1 MERGDLKRAGLLC
14 INFNLRKAARAVT
27 TIFDRNLAPIGIT
40 STQFSV
46 MVGLAYYPGHSMS
59 ALAQFLVMDRTT
71 LTKNL
76 KPLMRDKLIELSE
89 GEDKRQRLLQL
100 SKKGKAVLDKA
111 FPLWTEAQQQVS
123 EVLGGEGEMHG
134 LYRSLHKVSSRLMK
148 SELALKN

>member
-1 MERGDLKRAGLLC
+1 MERGDLKRAGLSC

-27 TIFDRNLAPIGIT
+27 AIYDRNLASTGIT

-46 MVGLAYYPGHSMS
+46 LIALAYYPKHSMS

-71 LTKNL
+71 LTKNM
-76 KPLMRDKLIELSE
+76 KPLLRDKLIELTA

-100 SKKGKAVLDKA
+100 TKKGRTVLDKA

-123 EVLGGEGEMHG
+123 EVLGGDEMHA
-134 LYRSLHKVSSRLMK
+134 LYRTLHKVSSRLSK